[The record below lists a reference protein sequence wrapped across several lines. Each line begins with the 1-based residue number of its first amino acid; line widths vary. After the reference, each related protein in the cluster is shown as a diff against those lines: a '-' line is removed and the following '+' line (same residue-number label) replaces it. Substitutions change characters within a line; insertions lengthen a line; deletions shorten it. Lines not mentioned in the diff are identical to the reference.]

1 MFKLQNTI
9 TTCCYTCLYLYLL
22 FNLLNLLVFCLLIEF
37 NWACTIDKSKPTHV
51 LIDFTNCWTQSIKAA
66 LLMFVL
72 IVLEFWSLSQGHR
85 LTGDVKCVQVLNKKV
100 WLEKKFLV
108 RVLYLFRRNRLF
120 SLLWEDQ
127 FYLVNQ
133 LYDSKILSEVN
144 NHTSQEQN
152 I

>member
-9 TTCCYTCLYLYLL
+9 TTCCYTCLYLYWL
-22 FNLLNLLVFCLLIEF
+22 FKLLNLLVFCLLIEF
-37 NWACTIDKSKPTHV
+37 NWACTIDKGKPTHV

-100 WLEKKFLV
+100 WLEKKKILV
-108 RVLYLFRRNRLF
+108 RILYLFRGNKLF
-120 SLLWEDQ
+120 SLLGE
-127 FYLVNQ
+127 FCLVNQ
-133 LYDSKILSEVN
+133 MYDSKILSEVN
-144 NHTSQEQN
+144 FHTSQEKN